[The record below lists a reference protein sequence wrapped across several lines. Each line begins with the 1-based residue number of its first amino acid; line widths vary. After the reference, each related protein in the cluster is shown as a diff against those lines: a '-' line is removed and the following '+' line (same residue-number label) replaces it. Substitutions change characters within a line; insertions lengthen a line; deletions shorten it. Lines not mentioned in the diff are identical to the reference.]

1 MGLLRL
7 VVFGFL
13 ALSVLYLA
21 LSVYFSSLIR
31 ERLEKE
37 WRAENPGSQD
47 EAAHDAY
54 VEAGIKAYNTGIRP
68 KLILLVYVIPM
79 LLVIA
84 ALVIINTN

>member
-1 MGLLRL
+1 MAFLRL
-7 VVFGFL
+7 FIFGFL

-21 LSVYFSSLIR
+21 LSIYFRSLTR

-37 WRAENPGSQD
+37 WRADNPGSDD

-54 VEAGIKAYNTGIRP
+54 VEAGIREYNAGIRP
-68 KLILLVYVIPM
+68 KLILLVYVIPTV
-79 LLVIA
+79 LVIA